1 MYPPSPP
8 FPGPAPA
15 PPPVPVAGPPP
26 ALAPSAPPVPPDSG
40 ITGSG
45 RLGRGRSSGGSS
57 MAMRRSPE
65 RSGSGTWGVRATSTE
80 VGVPRDSTKKFTA
93 SGAAGP
99 GLPPAGS
106 RPRITSAAITLAC
119 TSTASTAPG
128 ATPRE
133 GSGRRSPGRE
143 GRSRAGAGAGGFT
156 VPEVYPDSDVG
167 AQTHVGAQ
175 HAAP

>member
-1 MYPPSPP
+1 MYPPSSPV
-8 FPGPAPA
+8 PGPATAPA
-15 PPPVPVAGPPP
+15 PPLVPVAGPPP
-26 ALAPSAPPVPPDSG
+26 ALAPSAPPVPPDTG

-106 RPRITSAAITLAC
+106 RPRITSAASTLAC

-133 GSGRRSPGRE
+133 GGSGRRGPGGG
-143 GRSRAGAGAGGFT
+143 GRAGAGGGAGAGGD
-156 VPEVYPDSDVG
+156 PPPPRG
-167 AQTHVGAQ
+167 GPTHPWGQ
-175 HAAP
+175 R